1 MKKSYLFAP
10 LLAILAFAAVY
21 WNFQSGY
28 KAREKAREEQVVAAK
43 AEKLKAEKEAN
54 KAALADAI
62 VFQEARKKEREAKAA
77 IEKTER
83 EERQTSLD
91 ARDKAFRE
99 QDKFTKQIERQKKE
113 IAAEKEALAKIEETK
128 KAAIAEQTFLSGYVT
143 KTEANA
149 KALSEL
155 LTKIDAA
162 EAARAAAASADLGK
176 KNS

>member
-10 LLAILAFAAVY
+10 LIAILAFALVY
-21 WNFQSGY
+21 ANFRSGH
-28 KAREKAREEQVVAAK
+28 KDREKAREEQVAAAK
-43 AEKLKAEKEAN
+43 AEKLKQENDAR

-77 IEKTER
+77 VEKTER
-83 EERQTSLD
+83 EARQVALD
-91 ARDKAFRE
+91 ARDKAFRD

-128 KAAIAEQTFLSGYVT
+128 KAAVAEQTFLSGYVT

-149 KALSEL
+149 KALGEL

-162 EAARAAAASADLGK
+162 EASRASAASAEVGK